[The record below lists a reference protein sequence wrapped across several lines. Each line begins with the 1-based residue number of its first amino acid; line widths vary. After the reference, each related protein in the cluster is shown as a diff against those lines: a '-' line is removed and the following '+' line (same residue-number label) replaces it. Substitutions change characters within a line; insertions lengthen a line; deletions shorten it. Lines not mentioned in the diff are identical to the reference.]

1 MGNFSVY
8 ELVIGIAL
16 IIIASYGFNKLSSKT
31 SIPSVLML
39 ILTGFVISQFIDIN
53 AMKARPIL
61 ALLGNVGL
69 IMIVLEASLD
79 LKLEKS
85 KSKLLISAFFA
96 AFILLILIA
105 LGIGVLFKFFFDVP
119 FLQALIYAIPLAIMS
134 SAIIIPSVSSL
145 SEHEK
150 EFLIFESALSDIMG
164 IMVFYF
170 LADALKMGKDESLAG
185 HIFTN
190 LGVTLF
196 IAILLGYAITVLL
209 QRFSGQVKLF
219 LPIAVLLLL
228 YGVGKLFHLSSLIFV
243 LAFGLMINNK
253 HIFFQGKLKKL
264 LIEDTFEEQL
274 GQLKLITLEASFIVR
289 TFFFILFG
297 MSISISQLYE
307 PMVWLIGATVVIVI
321 FGTRYLYFAIFDKG
335 NIFPAS
341 AVAPRGLITVLLF
354 YSIVETFGQDWVIA
368 EFNEGILLLAIIITN
383 IVMMAGLIKAKP
395 SKEGLYEDKK
405 KKTNIPKSE
414 EMRDEILEEVIEEKL
429 QQINEESEDEPE
441 IMEIDAEIMN
451 EPATKIIK
459 IESEEPKLLPKDSV
473 DKSEEA
479 DKKWTENDY

>member
-53 AMKARPIL
+53 AEKARPIL

-69 IMIVLEASLD
+69 IMIVLEAALD
-79 LKLEKS
+79 LKLEK
-85 KSKLLISAFFA
+85 KTGKLLTSAFFA
-96 AFILLILIA
+96 ALILLLVTSF
-105 LGIGVLFKFFFDVP
+105 GIGLLFMFFFDVKIV
-119 FLQALIYAIPLAIMS
+119 QALIYATPLAIMS

-170 LADALKMGKDESLAG
+170 LADAMDMAEGKSLTLHVLKK
-185 HIFTN
+185 
-190 LGVTLF
+190 LGLTLL
-196 IAILLGYAITVLL
+196 ISVALGYGITVLL

-228 YGVGKLFHLSSLIFV
+228 YGVGKLLHLSSLVFV

-253 HIFFQGKLKKL
+253 HIFFRGKLKKL

-297 MSISISQLYE
+297 MSISIIQLYD
-307 PMVWLIGATVVIVI
+307 PMVWLIGAVVLAVI
-321 FGTRYLYFAIFDKG
+321 FGTRYLYFIIFDKG
-335 NIFPAS
+335 NVFPAS

-354 YSIVETFGQDWVIA
+354 YSIVETFGQNWVIA
-368 EFNEGILLLAIIITN
+368 EFNEGILLLTIIITN
-383 IVMMAGLIKAKP
+383 IVMMVGLIKAKP
-395 SKEGLYEDKK
+395 NKEGLYEDKK
-405 KKTNIPKSE
+405 KKINIPKSE
-414 EMRDEILEEVIEEKL
+414 ELKDEILEEVIEEKL
-429 QQINEESEDEPE
+429 KQISEENNEEAEIIEADAEVIEALEPE
-441 IMEIDAEIMN
+441 IIEIVSD
-451 EPATKIIK
+451 
-459 IESEEPKLLPKDSV
+459 EPKLLPEDSV
-473 DKSEEA
+473 NSKEED

>member
-1 MGNFSVY
+1 MGNFTVY

-69 IMIVLEASLD
+69 IMIVLEAALD

-85 KSKLLISAFFA
+85 KGKLLTSAFFA
-96 AFILLILIA
+96 ALILLIVIA
-105 LGIGVLFKFFFDVP
+105 FGIGLLFMFFFEVP

-170 LADALKMGKDESLAG
+170 LADALKMDEGKSLTI
-185 HIFTN
+185 HIFSN
-190 LGVTLF
+190 LGVTLI

-253 HIFFQGKLKKL
+253 HIFFRGKLSKL

-307 PMVWLIGATVVIVI
+307 PMVWLIGATVIAVI
-321 FGTRYLYFAIFDKG
+321 FGTRYLYFVVFDKK
-335 NIFPAS
+335 NVFPAS

-383 IVMMAGLIKAKP
+383 VVMMVGLIKAKP

-405 KKTNIPKSE
+405 KKTHIPKSE
-414 EMRDEILEEVIEEKL
+414 EMKDEVLAEVIEEKL
-429 QQINEESEDEPE
+429 QQINEENADEPE
-441 IMEIDAEIMN
+441 IVEIHAEVLEESNPKTI
-451 EPATKIIK
+451 E

-473 DKSEEA
+473 DDKE